1 MSVTILLQNNVFFR
15 TINYMKNKNQIKKV
29 LMQCKKK
36 PSRGEKEPEQ
46 VKPGH
51 TENQAGASNI

>member
-1 MSVTILLQNNVFFR
+1 
-15 TINYMKNKNQIKKV
+15 
-29 LMQCKKK
+29 MQCKKK